1 MNNLYFLTYLVHHA
15 TFKQLVNIMKRF
27 TFFISLLISSSLF
40 ASSPLIY
47 GVKSTDK
54 SINTSYDVI
63 LQKKALDKDFLLIA
77 SRIYGYP
84 VATGSSL
91 KSKIV
96 FFERRENKIFMFE
109 NTKGLM
115 ISDSL
120 KTKVLLASF
129 PIIFENNKEIAFDFD
144 KGMSTLLIQ
153 GSMHS
158 SDYNVDSEDYA
169 IVVDDSF
176 IEKVENKE
184 NYVFIDQFI
193 RVSNKTYRM
202 KYELSLYNP
211 SKTFNPKKSTLLKKV
226 GYFET
231 HPILDPEATDR
242 DKVKNY
248 YILKYDENK
257 PITYHIS
264 ANTPKE
270 YLQAVKDGVLY
281 WNKALG
287 KDLIK
292 VKVLKDERTPHDPN
306 LNLVQWVDWSTAGF
320 AYANIQADPLTGQT
334 LNSTVYM
341 TSSFALSS
349 VKEAK
354 ETLLKLTLE
363 KKEEDQKVALAL
375 KGFDE
380 HHLCNLDAHNVMTHG
395 LTQSLNEVI
404 ELPKKEQEAIIRRIS
419 QDHIAAVV
427 AHEVGHTLGLRHNFA
442 GTVKGN
448 ITQKQWKSLL
458 KDYILKD
465 EVNQDY
471 TVSTTLMDYT
481 SLLVSAFNGA
491 KIRTSQPVLAYDK
504 VAIEWGYSKKKIEEF
519 ETPLFCTDS
528 HVSKYMDCERWDQ
541 FDNPASSAL
550 ESLEYAI
557 KYSPFYLFNSFISLT
572 EKKDDESL
580 VWEYL
585 AADERVQKIESVRL
599 SPERLANW
607 IATKWEK
614 VIKMSSKN
622 ARYLKVESNF
632 PYINDFNDKEVREKT
647 IDYIKES
654 FKNYGGITKAAIFPF
669 YLNVNDEIRFKS
681 NFDKLFVE
689 YMAPF
694 SSKFDS
700 NEIDIINKKAKRF
713 SHLLERELLIKLA
726 NILSKNKFAYYSK
739 PIELTVMDWIKK
751 ILFTSSDK
759 LLFTLKDGVEF
770 KEFKYQFTNMEGK
783 DLRSE
788 FIKLLTS
795 DIFEGQPNYTRRR
808 KKSSYALYDIFKKNI
823 DQIKGDQELSE
834 FDDDVYNWMYNE
846 AQRFY
851 PLIPSRRAPN
861 IFDRL

>member
-27 TFFISLLISSSLF
+27 TFFISLLLSCNLF
-40 ASSPLIY
+40 SASPLIY
-47 GVKSTDK
+47 GVISSEK

-63 LQKKALDKDFLLIA
+63 LKKSALDKDFLLIA

-96 FFERRENKIFMFE
+96 YFQRRENKIFMFE

-115 ISDSL
+115 ISESL

-129 PIIFENNKEIAFDFD
+129 PIIFENNEEIAFDFD

-158 SDYNVDSEDYA
+158 SDYNVDNEDSA
-169 IVVDDSF
+169 IEIDDSF
-176 IEKVENKE
+176 IEKVENQE

-202 KYELSLYNP
+202 KYELSLYQP
-211 SKTFNPKKSTLLKKV
+211 SKTFGPKRSTLLKNI

-231 HPILDPEATDR
+231 HPILDPGATDR

-257 PITYHIS
+257 PITYFIS

-270 YLQAVKDGVLY
+270 YMNAVIDGVLY
-281 WNKALG
+281 WNKAFG

-292 VKVLKDERTPHDPN
+292 VEVLKDDRTPHDPN

-354 ETLLKLTLE
+354 ETLLRLTLE
-363 KKEEDQKVALAL
+363 KKEENQKKVLAL
-375 KGFDE
+375 KGFNE
-380 HHLCNLDAHNVMTHG
+380 HHLCDLDAHHVMTHG
-395 LTQSLNEVI
+395 LSQSLNEVI

-419 QDHIAAVV
+419 QDHITAVV

-442 GTVKGN
+442 GTVEGN
-448 ITQKQWKSLL
+448 ISQQQWKHLL

-465 EVNQDY
+465 IVPENY

-481 SLLVSAFNGA
+481 SLLVSSFNGA
-491 KIRTSQPVLAYDK
+491 KIRKAHPVLDYDK
-504 VAIEWGYSKKKIEEF
+504 VAIQWGCSKKKIEEF
-519 ETPLFCTDS
+519 EIPLFCTDS
-528 HVSKYMDCERWDQ
+528 HVSKYLDCERWDQ
-541 FDNPASSAL
+541 FNNPASSAI
-550 ESLEYAI
+550 ESFEYAVN
-557 KYSPFYLFNSFISLT
+557 YSPFYLFNSFISLT
-572 EKKDDESL
+572 EKKDDDSL

-585 AADERVQKIESVRL
+585 DADERIKKIESIKL
-599 SPERLANW
+599 SPEALANW
-607 IATKWEK
+607 MAKKWEK
-614 VIKMSSKN
+614 LIKMASKD
-622 ARYLKVESNF
+622 ARFLKVENNF
-632 PYINDFNDKEVREKT
+632 PYINDFNNEEVKENTVN
-647 IDYIKES
+647 YIKKS
-654 FKNYGGITKAAIFPF
+654 FKNYGGLTKAALFPF
-669 YLNVNDEIRFKS
+669 YLHIDGDIRFKY
-681 NFDKLFVE
+681 NFDKRFIE
-689 YMAPF
+689 YMAPY
-694 SSKFDS
+694 SSKFEE
-700 NEIDIINKKAKRF
+700 NEIELIKEKAKKY
-713 SHLLERELLIKLA
+713 SHRLERELLIKLS
-726 NILSKNKFAYYSK
+726 NILSKTKFAYYSK
-739 PIELTVMDWIKK
+739 SMEVTVMDWIKK
-751 ILFTSSDK
+751 TLFTRTSDV
-759 LLFTLKDGVEF
+759 LFTLNDQTEF
-770 KEFKYQFTNMEGK
+770 FDFKYQFINDAGK

-788 FIKLLTS
+788 FIGLLMS
-795 DIFEGQPNYTRRR
+795 DLFVNQPNYTRRR
-808 KKSSYALYDIFKKNI
+808 KKASYELYNTFKKNI
-823 DQIKGDQELSE
+823 DLLKGDQDLSD
-834 FDDDVYNWMYNE
+834 FDDSLYNWMYDE